1 MASTYNLDISQG
13 ETYSIRLNAKDSAG
27 SKINLSGYTARGVIK
42 YRYGNT
48 GYLLDLDPD
57 VVSGTNGNALASGYI
72 DIALT
77 PNQTSNLPVGQFV
90 YDIEISGG
98 TSVFRVVQGKA
109 VVNPEVHSYQFSA
122 TGS

>member
-13 ETYSIRLNAKDSAG
+13 ETYSIRLNAKDSTG
-27 SKINLSGYTARGVIK
+27 TRINLSGYTARGVIK

-57 VVSGTNGNALASGYI
+57 VVSGTNGNALASGFI
-72 DIALT
+72 DINLI
-77 PNQTSNLPVGQFV
+77 PSQTSSLPVGQFV
-90 YDIEISGG
+90 YDVEISGG
-98 TSVFRVVQGKA
+98 TTVFRVVQGKA

>member
-13 ETYSIRLNAKDSAG
+13 ETYSIRLNAKDSSG
-27 SKINLSGYTARGVIK
+27 SRINLSGYTARGVIK
-42 YRYGNT
+42 YRYGST

-57 VVSGTNGNALASGYI
+57 VVSGSLLSGFI
-72 DIALT
+72 DIDLT
-77 PNQTSNLPVGQFV
+77 PAQTSSLPIGQFV
-90 YDIEISGG
+90 YDVEISGG
-98 TSVFRVVQGKA
+98 TSVFRVVQGTA

>member
-13 ETYSIRLNAKDSAG
+13 ETYSIRLNAKDSSG
-27 SKINLSGYTARGVIK
+27 SRINLSGYTARGVIK
-42 YRYGNT
+42 YGYGST

-57 VVSGTNGNALASGYI
+57 VVSGSLLSGFI

-77 PNQTSNLPVGQFV
+77 PNQTSSLPVGQFV
-90 YDIEISGG
+90 YDVEVSGG
-98 TSVFRVVQGKA
+98 TSVFRVVQGTA